1 MPKVVQLMGRRAC
14 TTQRSWGHSEPQA
27 KHVGPAVP
35 EHPALQKN
43 HLSLPA
49 RSRLT
54 AVSMVGRRA
63 WLSALSRGSAPRARS
78 LAVELLASQESSRAT
93 CSACAKSPW

>member
-1 MPKVVQLMGRRAC
+1 MYTGNRDFEIGGNLPKVVQLMGRRAC

-54 AVSMVGRRA
+54 AVSMVG
-63 WLSALSRGSAPRARS
+63 G
-78 LAVELLASQESSRAT
+78 EHGCLL
-93 CSACAKSPW
+93 